1 MYRRFRLAFITLRF
15 PALVCSLLF
24 LLLLLF
30 VIVDLDAF
38 VVVIPD
44 VYWCLLIGAG
54 SVLSHAV
61 FLISSIAHILGNICW
76 SIYKGALLI
85 TTGCP

>member
-1 MYRRFRLAFITLRF
+1 M
-15 PALVCSLLF
+15 LF

-30 VIVDLDAF
+30 VIVDLVAF

-44 VYWCLLIGAG
+44 VYWCLLIGGG

-61 FLISSIAHILGNICW
+61 FLISSIAHLGNICW
-76 SIYKGALLI
+76 SIYM
-85 TTGCP
+85 